1 MQKKKIHIIY
11 TMNERPTS
19 RGYRAKNVEESVY

>member
-1 MQKKKIHIIY
+1 MQKKNTQY

-19 RGYRAKNVEESVY
+19 RGYRAKNVEESVC